1 MVLPQKEAGLRLSE
15 EEEINREV
23 GVAEEEEEEVIQTEL
38 VLIGTTVH
46 TKTESTKA
54 KEAVMKQEREIY
66 GLEQNHIDP
75 GLRTE
80 GKGCKYREKE
90 ESGAH

>member
-1 MVLPQKEAGLRLSE
+1 MVLPQKEAGLWLSE

-23 GVAEEEEEEVIQTEL
+23 GVAEEEEKEVIETEL
-38 VLIGTTVH
+38 VFIGTTVH

-54 KEAVMKQEREIY
+54 KEAAMKQEREIC
-66 GLEQNHIDP
+66 GLEQNHVDP

-80 GKGCKYREKE
+80 GKGCKYRGKE
-90 ESGAH
+90 GSGAH

>member
-1 MVLPQKEAGLRLSE
+1 MVLPPKEAGLRLSE

-23 GVAEEEEEEVIQTEL
+23 GVAEEEKEVIQTEL
-38 VLIGTTVH
+38 VLIGATVH

-54 KEAVMKQEREIY
+54 KEVAMKQEREIY

-80 GKGCKYREKE
+80 GKGCKYRGKE
-90 ESGAH
+90 GSGAH